1 VNQLKAEVANTEN
14 DIFDAQGK
22 LEKLGRETDMSAAGP
37 DSYKAKAMRELDEN
51 VDYFE
56 SEKLRVE
63 EEIAQIEA
71 ELDQTMEGIKMLGLV
86 TLQLEDEL
94 ELSWD
99 IVRKTSSEVI
109 DKRDVTRENVTAFMS

>member
-1 VNQLKAEVANTEN
+1 
-14 DIFDAQGK
+14 
-22 LEKLGRETDMSAAGP
+22 
-37 DSYKAKAMRELDEN
+37 
-51 VDYFE
+51 
-56 SEKLRVE
+56 
-63 EEIAQIEA
+63 
-71 ELDQTMEGIKMLGLV
+71 MLGLV